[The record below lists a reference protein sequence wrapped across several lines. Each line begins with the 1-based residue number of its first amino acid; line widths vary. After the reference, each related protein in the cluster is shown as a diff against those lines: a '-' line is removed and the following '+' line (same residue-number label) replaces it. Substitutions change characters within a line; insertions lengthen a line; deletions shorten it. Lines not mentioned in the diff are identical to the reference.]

1 MRKTLDIRRLGRC
14 VLPKPATGRLAAAS
28 LCALTLN
35 ACNVD
40 LYGNLDQQEANE
52 MLATLLR
59 HHILA
64 ERTAGKDGRF
74 TVAVDEK
81 SIADAIGV
89 LDEYGL
95 PKPHFATLCDVFKK
109 DGLVSS
115 PVQERMQM
123 ICALNQELSHT
134 ISNIDGILSAEV
146 HVVLPENDP
155 LRQQLIP
162 AQASV
167 AFHYR
172 EGAPVDNLKP
182 RIQALVANSVAGLLY
197 DNVKVTPFPVAA
209 DDKAGSDNGLT
220 PFLGMWVHRD
230 SLWRITILF
239 YGMVAVIVG
248 LAAALG
254 FVLWRQRR
262 RPYPLSPTLPVKAP

>member
-1 MRKTLDIRRLGRC
+1 MRLDFRRLAQATPRIAHAALAC
-14 VLPKPATGRLAAAS
+14 VCALMLAA
-28 LCALTLN
+28 
-35 ACNVD
+35 CNLE
-40 LYGNLDQQEANE
+40 LYGNLDQQEANQ

-64 ERTAGKDGRF
+64 ERTVGKDGRF
-74 TVAVDEK
+74 AVMVEANA
-81 SIADAIGV
+81 IANAVSV

-115 PVQERMQM
+115 PVQERAQM

-134 ISNIDGILSAEV
+134 ISEIDGILLADV

-155 LRQQLIP
+155 LRQQPIP
-162 AQASV
+162 AQAAV
-167 AFHYR
+167 AIHYR
-172 EGAPVDNLKP
+172 EGTPIDDLKP

-197 DNVKVTPFPVAA
+197 DNVKVTAFPVPTSEKAVGSEA
-209 DDKAGSDNGLT
+209 DFT

-230 SLWRITILF
+230 SLTRVGTMF
-239 YGMVAVIVG
+239 YGLLAVIVG
-248 LAAALG
+248 LATTLG
-254 FVLWRQRR
+254 FVLWRQRQ
-262 RPYPLSPTLPVKAP
+262 RPYPLTPVLPAKAP

>member
-1 MRKTLDIRRLGRC
+1 MQWGIGRQGRCLPVRRLIVR
-14 VLPKPATGRLAAAS
+14 
-28 LCALTLN
+28 LTLVCACAVSLA
-35 ACNVD
+35 ACNVE

-52 MLATLLR
+52 MVASLLR

-64 ERTAGKDGRF
+64 ERAAGKDGRF
-74 TVAVDEK
+74 IVMVDER
-81 SIADAIGV
+81 AFANAITI
-89 LDEYGL
+89 LDEHGL

-109 DGLVSS
+109 EGLVSS

-134 ISNIDGILSAEV
+134 ISDIDGILSARV
-146 HVVLPENDP
+146 QVVLPENDP

-167 AFHYR
+167 EINYR
-172 EGAPVDNLKP
+172 AGMPIDEMTP
-182 RIQALVANSVAGLLY
+182 RIRMLVANSVAGLLY
-197 DNVKVTPFPVAA
+197 DKVSVIPFPVEIGEKAVGA
-209 DDKAGSDNGLT
+209 DSDLT

-230 SLWRITILF
+230 SLSRIAAAF
-239 YGMVAVIVG
+239 YGLIAVIIA

-254 FVLWRQRR
+254 FIFWRRHQ
-262 RPYPLSPTLPVKAP
+262 RPYPLSPALPAKTP